1 MLYKSYVRYEDE
13 KAFRRAVEK
22 EAKAS
27 VSDPDWSDL
36 LQDRH
41 ESFDAA
47 DFTEMVN
54 TLREFS
60 AQKSKSSLEGKARGY
75 RLAHVQRA
83 ADEAREMVESFRL
96 DLFGH
101 IYSPFLNRGVEAAE
115 WIESKVQE
123 PQTQRLVIEVT
134 APANMDLMESIIWC
148 ADYLSRQTESFDSIT
163 DYDGAAVARFFETGE
178 NVRSIGFRMPLLE
191 YLGVN
196 DEGEINIKR
205 LQAPDGTFLGRLQG
219 YGEQLA
225 TALDWKPYAAVHHL
239 LTGGVS
245 SHPGVETTTRYRS
258 GRDSF
263 GDDHTVTLVVP
274 DPDSV
279 TNNDLVNAYRKEKS
293 RIVAPGGGNKPKR
306 ARAPSK
312 SERVAAFVERTPG
325 IPWRKRLDEWNRQY
339 PDERFRT
346 ESAIKVAQS
355 RASASKR

>member
-1 MLYKSYVRYEDE
+1 MKEALDKSYVKYEDE

-22 EAKAS
+22 KAKAS
-27 VSDPDWSDL
+27 VSDSDWSDL

-54 TLREFS
+54 TLGEFS
-60 AQKSKSSLEGKARGY
+60 VQKSKSSPEGKARGY

-101 IYSPFLNRGVEAAE
+101 IYPPFLNRGVEAAD

-123 PQTQRLVIEVT
+123 PQTQRLVIGVST
-134 APANMDLMESIIWC
+134 PANLDLMESIIWC
-148 ADYLSRQTESFDSIT
+148 ADYLSRQTESCDSIT
-163 DYDGAAVARFFETGE
+163 DYDGAAVARFIETGE
-178 NVRSIGFRMPLLE
+178 NVRSIGFKMFLLE

-205 LQAPDGTFLGRLQG
+205 VQAPDGTFLGRLQG

-225 TALDWKPYAAVHHL
+225 TALGWKPYAAVHHL

-245 SHPGVETTTRYRS
+245 SPSGVETTTRT
-258 GRDSF
+258 
-263 GDDHTVTLVVP
+263 HQ
-274 DPDSV
+274 
-279 TNNDLVNAYRKEKS
+279 KS
-293 RIVAPGGGNKPKR
+293 R
-306 ARAPSK
+306 
-312 SERVAAFVERTPG
+312 
-325 IPWRKRLDEWNRQY
+325 
-339 PDERFRT
+339 
-346 ESAIKVAQS
+346 
-355 RASASKR
+355 